1 MLGVAITSTLL
12 WVSPIADAAVTAPDV
27 LVKTGVRDKRGT
39 TLPMSLTVT
48 GPDGVSAPLADLVKS
63 DKPTVLTF
71 NYAGCPML
79 CGLQQDGLARSLKD
93 LNLTSGQDFTLL
105 TVGIDPK
112 ETTELA
118 IEATSRL
125 SSLVDGD
132 WRFVTAPE
140 ASITALTDAAGFDY
154 QYDKVS
160 KQYAHP
166 AATYILTS
174 DGQISQYFTA
184 IQPDSRDIRWALV
197 EAGKGQVGSV
207 LDQVALTCLQ
217 YDLSTNAYVAR
228 GVMRS
233 GGIAIVGG
241 LFAFFGVLWQR
252 ERRRWRKDN
261 V

>member
-1 MLGVAITSTLL
+1 MLGVAITSAVL
-12 WVSPIADAAVTAPDV
+12 WASPVAEAAVKAPDV
-27 LVKTGVRDKRGT
+27 LVKTGVRDQRGT
-39 TLPMSLTVT
+39 TLPLTLPVT
-48 GPDGVSAPLADLVKS
+48 GPDGGEAPLQDWLKA
-63 DKPTVLTF
+63 DKPTILTF

-79 CGLQQDGLARSLKD
+79 CGLQQDGLARSLKE
-93 LNLTSGQDFTLL
+93 LNLTSGQDYTLL
-105 TVGIDPK
+105 TVGIDPN
-112 ETTELA
+112 ETVELA
-118 IEATSRL
+118 AGATARL

-132 WRFVTAPE
+132 WRFLTAPE
-140 ASITALTDAAGFDY
+140 ASIVALTDAAGFDY

-174 DGQISQYFTA
+174 EGQISQYFTA

-197 EAGKGQVGSV
+197 EAGKGQIGSV

>member
-1 MLGVAITSTLL
+1 MLGAAITTTLL
-12 WVSPIADAAVTAPDV
+12 WVNPVAEAAVTAPDV
-27 LVKTGVRDKRGT
+27 LVKTGVRDKRGD
-39 TLPMSLTVT
+39 TLPLTLPVT
-48 GPDGVSAPLADLVKS
+48 TPDGGQAPLQDWIKA
-63 DKPTVLTF
+63 DKPTILTF

-79 CGLQQDGLARSLKD
+79 CGLQQDGLARSLKE
-93 LNLTSGQDFTLL
+93 LNLTSGQDYTLL
-105 TVGIDPK
+105 TVGIDPN
-112 ETTELA
+112 ETTALA
-118 IEATSRL
+118 DGATARL
-125 SSLVDGD
+125 SSLVDGE
-132 WRFVTAPE
+132 WRFLTAPE
-140 ASITALTDAAGFDY
+140 ASIVSLTDAAGFDY

-174 DGQISQYFTA
+174 EGQISQYFTA

>member
-1 MLGVAITSTLL
+1 MLGAAFTLTLL
-12 WVSPIADAAVTAPDV
+12 WASPMADGAVTAPDV
-27 LVKTGVRDKRGT
+27 LTKTGVRDQRGKP
-39 TLPMSLTVT
+39 LPVNLPITA
-48 GPDGVSAPLADLVKS
+48 PDGSPSPLKAWLIE

-79 CGLQQDGLARSLKD
+79 CGLQQDGLARSLKE
-93 LNLTSGQDFTLL
+93 LNLTPGKDFSLL
-105 TVGIDPK
+105 TVGIDPG

-118 IEATSRL
+118 EGASSRL
-125 SSLVDGD
+125 SELVGGD
-132 WRFVTAPE
+132 WRFFTAPE
-140 ASITALTDAAGFDY
+140 ASILALTDAAGFDY

-160 KQYAHP
+160 KQYSHP
-166 AATYILTS
+166 AATYILTA
-174 DGQISQYFTA
+174 DGTISQYFTA
-184 IQPDSRDIRWALV
+184 IQPDARDIRWALV
-197 EAGKGQVGSV
+197 EAGEGQVGSV

-217 YDLSTNAYVAR
+217 YDLSSNAYVAK